1 MKLESKK
8 DTCLLI
14 RYRIFFFPAR
24 MENLVILSLEGR
36 VKCVRNVGIVLR
48 EVVMNVG

>member
-1 MKLESKK
+1 M
-8 DTCLLI
+8 LI
-14 RYRIFFFPAR
+14 NKVQNIFFPAR
-24 MENLVILSLEGR
+24 KENLVMLSLEGR